1 MQIQVNTDH
10 NVKGGDLL
18 IQYVKGLLN
27 DSLNSFM
34 DEVTRVE
41 VYISDENGPKGGS
54 DDLRCTMEAR
64 IRGMQPIAV
73 THHDAN
79 IDLAI
84 AGAADRITRS
94 VRKTLKKRREVK
106 LSKERLKTKEE
117 DLG

>member
-10 NVKGGDLL
+10 NVKGGELL
-18 IQYVKGLLN
+18 IKYVKGLLK
-27 DSLNSFM
+27 DSLNSFI

-41 VYISDENGPKGGS
+41 VYISDENGPKGGD

-73 THHDAN
+73 THHDEN
-79 IDLAI
+79 VDLAI

-94 VRKTLKKRREVK
+94 VRKTLEKRRETNLILQRHK
-106 LSKERLKTKEE
+106 KEE
-117 DLG
+117 EE

>member
-10 NVKGGDLL
+10 NVKGGHLL
-18 IQYVKGLLN
+18 IKYVEGLLN
-27 DSLNSFM
+27 ESLNNFK

-41 VYISDENGPKGGS
+41 VFVSDENSHKGGD

-73 THHDAN
+73 THNDEN

-84 AGAADRITRS
+84 AGATDRIVRS
-94 VRKTLKKRREVK
+94 VRKTIQKRREVK
-106 LSKERLKTKEE
+106 HEQVEFE
-117 DLG
+117 VE

>member
-18 IQYVKGLLN
+18 IKYVKGLLN
-27 DSLNSFM
+27 DSLNSFI

-41 VYISDENGPKGGS
+41 VYISDENGPKGGD

-64 IRGMQPIAV
+64 IRGLQPIAV

-94 VRKTLKKRREVK
+94 VRKTLEKRREVK
-106 LSKERLKTKEE
+106 LTQQSHKTEE
-117 DLG
+117 ELG

>member
-18 IQYVKGLLN
+18 IQYVEGLLN
-27 DSLNSFM
+27 DSLSSFK

-41 VYISDENGPKGGS
+41 VHISDENSHKGGD

-64 IRGMQPIAV
+64 LRGMQPIAV
-73 THHDAN
+73 THHDEN
-79 IDLAI
+79 VDMAI

-94 VRKTLKKRREVK
+94 VRKTIEKRREVK
-106 LSKERLKTKEE
+106 LPHDLPYSDEE
-117 DLG
+117 E

>member
-10 NVKGGDLL
+10 NVKGGALL
-18 IQYVKGLLN
+18 IKYVEDLLN
-27 DSLNSFM
+27 DSLNSFK

-41 VYISDENGPKGGS
+41 VHVSDENSHKGGD

-64 IRGMQPIAV
+64 LRGMKPIAV

-84 AGAADRITRS
+84 AGATERLTRA
-94 VRKTLKKRREVK
+94 VRKTIEKRREVK
-106 LSKERLKTKEE
+106 HVRAELPLEE
-117 DLG
+117 DVI

>member
-27 DSLNSFM
+27 DSLNGFL

-41 VYISDENGPKGGS
+41 VHISDENGPKGGD

-73 THHDAN
+73 THHDEN
-79 IDLAI
+79 VDLAI

-94 VRKTLKKRREVK
+94 VRKTLEKRRDAK
-106 LSKERLKTKEE
+106 HTQQRHNTEE
-117 DLG
+117 EE